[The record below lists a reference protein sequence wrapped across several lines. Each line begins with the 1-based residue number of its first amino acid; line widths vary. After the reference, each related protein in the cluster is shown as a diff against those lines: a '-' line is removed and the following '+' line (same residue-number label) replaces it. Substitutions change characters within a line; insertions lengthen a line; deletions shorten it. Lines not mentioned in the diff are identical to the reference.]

1 METATTTA
9 TRATRTRRCLGILLA
24 LPRDDAPDGAAVEFE
39 LHLIVDA
46 EGDGMLVEAG
56 DGPVK
61 PARRHDAVA
70 LLDRRQHPLPLLLL
84 LLLRAEQE
92 EIEDGEH
99 RRHHDDRGQHAL
111 HAAARR
117 RRRGVREIG
126 KKHEASGLHGALVAR
141 NFWG

>member
-9 TRATRTRRCLGILLA
+9 TRATRTRRCLGFLLA
-24 LPRDDAPDGAAVEFE
+24 LPRHDAPDGAAVEFE

-70 LLDRRQHPLPLLLL
+70 LLDPRHHPLPRWPLR
-84 LLLRAEQE
+84 LLRAAQE
-92 EIEDGEH
+92 AIQAREH
-99 RRHHDDRGQHAL
+99 RRHHAERGQRAL
-111 HAAARR
+111 RAA
-117 RRRGVREIG
+117 
-126 KKHEASGLHGALVAR
+126 
-141 NFWG
+141 

>member
-24 LPRDDAPDGAAVEFE
+24 LPRHDAPDGAAVEFE

-46 EGDGMLVEAG
+46 EGGGMLVEAG
-56 DGPVK
+56 AGPVK

-70 LLDRRQHPLPLLLL
+70 LLDRPQHPLPLSLL

-92 EIEDGEH
+92 GIEDGEH
-99 RRHHDDRGQHAL
+99 HRHHDEPSRHART
-111 HAAARR
+111 AAAPPTR
-117 RRRGVREIG
+117 
-126 KKHEASGLHGALVAR
+126 SG
-141 NFWG
+141 